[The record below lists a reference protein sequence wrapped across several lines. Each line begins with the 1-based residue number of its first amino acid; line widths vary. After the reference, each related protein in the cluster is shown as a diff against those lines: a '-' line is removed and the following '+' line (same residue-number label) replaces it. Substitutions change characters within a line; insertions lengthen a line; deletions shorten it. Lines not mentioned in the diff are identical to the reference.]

1 MNRFRGERAERRSR
15 PVCLPH
21 TRLAPSPP
29 PPAAMG
35 IKARRM
41 ASPALPP
48 AAPGAGAAAMP
59 PHRAHRALPRSPNPR
74 PPPTRHHQGL
84 SKLLGDRAPA
94 CRKDQAFENYFG
106 REVAVDASMH
116 IYQFLVRERRGWGGW
131 GSGWWRRTRAA
142 AAVATTPF
150 FSPPHQVV
158 VGRTG
163 DQQLTDET
171 GEVTSHLQGM
181 FYRTV
186 RERQGL
192 RRGGFSRA
200 RAGAN
205 PSTPPLPLFST
216 SGPHAGVRHEA
227 HLRVRRQAAHD
238 EARRARRARGQARR
252 RRRGAGGGQGGGGR
266 GSHREVLQ
274 AHGQG
279 GRGGRG
285 EEGGGGGR
293 RVVPRPRPPPPAL
306 PRQVT
311 PVHNEECKRLLR
323 LLGVPVVDAP
333 SEAEAQCAEIV
344 KAGLA

>member
-15 PVCLPH
+15 PVCPPH

-150 FSPPHQVV
+150 FLPTPSGRRRPHGRPAADRRDRGGDVPPAGHVLPH
-158 VGRTG
+158 GER
-163 DQQLTDET
+163 ET
-171 GEVTSHLQGM
+171 GVEKGRL
-181 FYRTV
+181 
-186 RERQGL
+186 
-192 RRGGFSRA
+192 FSRA
-200 RAGAN
+200 R
-205 PSTPPLPLFST
+205 
-216 SGPHAGVRHEA
+216 
-227 HLRVRRQAAHD
+227 LREPFNATLASFLHFRSACW
-238 EARRARRARGQARR
+238 
-252 RRRGAGGGQGGGGR
+252 
-266 GSHREVLQ
+266 
-274 AHGQG
+274 
-279 GRGGRG
+279 
-285 EEGGGGGR
+285 
-293 RVVPRPRPPPPAL
+293 RPA
-306 PRQVT
+306 
-311 PVHNEECKRLLR
+311 
-323 LLGVPVVDAP
+323 
-333 SEAEAQCAEIV
+333 
-344 KAGLA
+344 